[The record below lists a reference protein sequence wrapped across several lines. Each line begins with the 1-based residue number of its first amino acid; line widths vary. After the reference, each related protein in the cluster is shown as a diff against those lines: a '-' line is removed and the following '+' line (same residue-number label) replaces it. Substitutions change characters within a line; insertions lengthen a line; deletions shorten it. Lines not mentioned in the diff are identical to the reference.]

1 MEEVGKIREGLLSV
15 SGVEKKDT
23 ELLNAQITTY
33 QTRIKEDNKG

>member
-1 MEEVGKIREGLLSV
+1 MEEAGKIREGLLFV

-23 ELLNAQITTY
+23 ELLNAQITIY